1 MIGKS
6 DHGAAM
12 QIELLDT
19 FLDLIETRSF
29 HRTADRLRLTQS
41 TVSARV
47 MALEQAAGAR
57 LFTRS
62 RAGTNLSTEGLKFE
76 PHARALR
83 HAWTEAQRAVEPS
96 PTAITLRIGIQND
109 LAAGQ
114 IGDWVANFRRALPDC
129 SFYLEPDYSI
139 QMCRDLDRGAL
150 DFAVVYSP
158 QSLSD
163 LHIVSLGEVRYRLIS
178 TDGATRDKIS
188 PTRYVR
194 GSYSPAF
201 DVAHGHAMPE
211 YGAALLASGQN
222 AAVAGLLQSLGGSG
236 FVLDDTAAR
245 MTAEGRFHAV
255 TDVEPIGQPIYAVM
269 HQRHRTS
276 RMHRRLTRIVAK
288 EIAGK
293 GGHDRDQ
300 SSV

>member
-1 MIGKS
+1 
-6 DHGAAM
+6 M

-29 HRTADRLRLTQS
+29 HRTAERLHLTQS

-47 MALEQAAGAR
+47 QALEAAVGGR

-76 PHARALR
+76 VHARALR

-96 PTAITLRIGIQND
+96 STAITLRIGIQND

-114 IGDWVANFRRALPDC
+114 IGDWVSNFRRSLPDC
-129 SFYLEPDYSI
+129 AFYIEPDYSI

-158 QSLSD
+158 QSLPD
-163 LHIVSLGEVRYRLIS
+163 LHIVSIGGVRYRLIS
-178 TDGATRDKIS
+178 TDGAAKADVD
-188 PTRYVR
+188 PQRYIR

-201 DVAHGHAMPE
+201 DIAHRQALPDHST
-211 YGAALLASGQN
+211 ALLASGQN
-222 AAVAGLLQSLGGSG
+222 TAVAGLLVTMGGSA
-236 FVLDDTAAR
+236 FVLEDSAA
-245 MTAEGRFHAV
+245 ALVAQGRFHLV
-255 TDVEPIGQPIYAVM
+255 GDVDPIDQPIYAVM

-276 RMHRRLTRIVAK
+276 RMHRSLTRIVAR
-288 EIAGK
+288 EIAG
-293 GGHDRDQ
+293 RDGIKAT
-300 SSV
+300 S

>member
-1 MIGKS
+1 
-6 DHGAAM
+6 M

-29 HRTADRLRLTQS
+29 HRTAERLHLTQS

-47 MALEQAAGAR
+47 KVLEAALGVR

-62 RAGTNLSTEGLKFE
+62 RAGTNLSTEGLKFD

-83 HAWTEAQRAVEPS
+83 HAWTEVLRAVAPS
-96 PTAITLRIGIQND
+96 ATAITLRIGIQND

-114 IGDWVANFRRALPDC
+114 IGEWVANFRRALPEC
-129 SFYLEPDYSI
+129 AFYIEPDYSL

-158 QSLSD
+158 QALPD
-163 LHIVSLGEVRYRLIS
+163 LHIVSIGEVRYRLIS
-178 TDGATRDKIS
+178 SEGSRRADLD
-188 PTRYVR
+188 PQHYVR
-194 GSYSPAF
+194 GSYSAAF
-201 DVAHGHAMPE
+201 DVAHRQMMPE
-211 YGAALLASGQN
+211 HSASLLASGQN
-222 AAVAGLLQSLGGSG
+222 SAVAGLLVRLGGAG
-236 FVLDDTAAR
+236 FVLEDTAQQMVSA
-245 MTAEGRFHAV
+245 GQFHLV
-255 TDVEPIGQPIYAVM
+255 SDVEPIAQPIYAVM

-288 EIAGK
+288 EISGR
-293 GGHDRDQ
+293 GE
-300 SSV
+300 